1 VSPKVK
7 DQVKNLIE
15 QYFRSIPNDDT
26 NIAIDRNNLNKFL
39 ADFSEI
45 VISRTLDTAFNVK
58 D

>member
-1 VSPKVK
+1 MSPKVK

-15 QYFRSIPNDDT
+15 KYFRSIPDDDT
-26 NIAIDRNNLNKFL
+26 NIAIDKTNLNKFL
-39 ADFSEI
+39 SDFSEI

>member
-1 VSPKVK
+1 MSPKVK
-7 DQVKNLIE
+7 DQVKTLIE

-26 NIAIDRNNLNKFL
+26 NIAIDKTNLNKFL
-39 ADFSEI
+39 SDFSEI

>member
-1 VSPKVK
+1 MSPKVK

-39 ADFSEI
+39 SDFSEI

>member
-1 VSPKVK
+1 MSPKVK

-39 ADFSEI
+39 SDFSEI
-45 VISRTLDTAFNVK
+45 VISRTLDTAFNIK

>member
-1 VSPKVK
+1 MSPKVK

>member
-1 VSPKVK
+1 MSPKVK
-7 DQVKNLIE
+7 DQVKTLIE